1 MEEMGLTIRRDEKAE
16 GGMWL
21 DRARKWELGKCVQDG
36 AYEGVVGPLGI
47 IPRARFLDLRAVL

>member
-1 MEEMGLTIRRDEKAE
+1 MEEMGLIIRGNEKAE

-21 DRARKWELGKCVQDG
+21 DRTRKWELGKCAQDG
-36 AYEGVVGPLGI
+36 AYEGVEGPLGI

>member
-21 DRARKWELGKCVQDG
+21 DRARKWELGECAQMGRMK
-36 AYEGVVGPLGI
+36 EL
-47 IPRARFLDLRAVL
+47 

>member
-1 MEEMGLTIRRDEKAE
+1 VVGPGEEVGT
-16 GGMWL
+16 GGV
-21 DRARKWELGKCVQDG
+21 CTDG